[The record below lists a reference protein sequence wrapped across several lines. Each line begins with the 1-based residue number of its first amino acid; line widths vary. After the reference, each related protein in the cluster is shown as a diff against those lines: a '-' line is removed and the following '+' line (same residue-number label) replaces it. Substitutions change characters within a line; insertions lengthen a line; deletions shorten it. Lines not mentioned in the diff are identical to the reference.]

1 MDFTISSEIR
11 DLTATVRR
19 FLDEEILAIER
30 TVLEQGFDAAEADLQ
45 RLRSQ
50 VRQLGLFSPHV
61 PREWGGG
68 GLSLLELAPLSEVL
82 GRSVVG
88 HYVFNVQA
96 PDAGNMELLLHHG
109 SDEQRE
115 RWLRPLVRGEIRSC
129 FGMTEP
135 EFPGSNPV
143 WMGTAA
149 RRDGDDYV
157 IDGHKWFTSA
167 ADGAA
172 FCIVMAVTNPDAPSA
187 YGRASQVL
195 VPTEAPGF
203 EIVQNLAVMG
213 ERGGGWMSHAEIR
226 LDGVRVP
233 VANRIGAEGAG
244 FTLAQERLGPGRI
257 HHCMRWL
264 GICERAFDL
273 MCARAATRELSPGKT
288 LGSRQIV
295 QQWIAESRAEIDAAR
310 LLVLRTAWRIDREGA
325 AAARDDVSLI
335 KFHTAGVLQRVLDRA
350 IQTHGALGLTEAT
363 PLAFWWR
370 HERGA
375 RIYDGADEV
384 HKTAAAKRILERYG
398 MRREKIS

>member
-1 MDFTISSEIR
+1 MDFAVSPPIR
-11 DLTATVRR
+11 DLAAAARR
-19 FLDEEILAIER
+19 VIDEEVLPLER
-30 TVLEQGFDAAEADLQ
+30 IVLERGFGAALPEIG
-45 RLRSQ
+45 RLRSRLREQ
-50 VRQLGLFSPHV
+50 GLLAPHM

-68 GLSLLELAPLSEVL
+68 GLSLLEFAPIGEAL
-82 GRSVVG
+82 GRSVIG

-109 SDEQRE
+109 TPEQKE
-115 RWLRPLVRGEIRSC
+115 RWLRPLVAGEIRSC

-135 EFPGSNPV
+135 EFAGSNPV
-143 WMGTAA
+143 RLGTTA
-149 RRDGDDYV
+149 RRDGDEYL

-172 FCIVMAVTNPDAPSA
+172 FCIVMAVTDPEAPKPHA
-187 YGRASQVL
+187 RASQIL
-195 VPTEAPGF
+195 VPTDTPGF
-203 EIVQNLAVMG
+203 RIVQNLAVMG
-213 ERGGGWMSHAEIR
+213 ERGEGWMSHAEVR
-226 LDGVRVP
+226 LDGARVP
-233 VANRIGAEGAG
+233 AAHRIGAEGAG
-244 FTLAQERLGPGRI
+244 FALAQERLGPGRI
-257 HHCMRWL
+257 HHCVRWL

-273 MCARAATRELSPGKT
+273 MAERAATRELGAGRP

-295 QQWIAESRAEIDAAR
+295 QAWIAESRAEIEAAR

-335 KFHTAGVLQRVLDRA
+335 KFHTAAVLQRVLDRA
-350 IQTHGALGLTEAT
+350 IQTHGALGLTEST

-384 HKTAAAKRILERYG
+384 HKTAVARRILERHG
-398 MRREKIS
+398 MKRGEE